1 MPCKKCDASN
11 EDEDAQSSN
20 NETMTTPYDAAQE
33 DSTEKQNLNVTNINA
48 GKVGK
53 GAEAIEVSVVA
64 PLGSDL
70 VQEVSPLPRDSNH
83 LHEGI

>member
-1 MPCKKCDASN
+1 MPCKKCDTSN

-20 NETMTTPYDAAQE
+20 KETMTTPYDAAQE
-33 DSTEKQNLNVTNINA
+33 DSTENQNLKVSNINA
-48 GKVGK
+48 GKAGK
-53 GAEAIEVSVVA
+53 GAEATEVSEVA

-70 VQEVSPLPRDSNH
+70 VQEESPLPRESNH

>member
-1 MPCKKCDASN
+1 MPCKNCDTSN

-20 NETMTTPYDAAQE
+20 KETMTAPYDAAQE
-33 DSTEKQNLNVTNINA
+33 DSTENQNLKLSNINA
-48 GKVGK
+48 GKAGN
-53 GAEAIEVSVVA
+53 GAEAIEISVVA

-70 VQEVSPLPRDSNH
+70 VQEESPLPRDSNH

>member
-33 DSTEKQNLNVTNINA
+33 DSTENQNLKV
-48 GKVGK
+48 KVGK

>member
-1 MPCKKCDASN
+1 MPCKNCDTSN

-20 NETMTTPYDAAQE
+20 KETMTAPYDAAQE
-33 DSTEKQNLNVTNINA
+33 DSTENQNLKLSNINA
-48 GKVGK
+48 GKPGN

-70 VQEVSPLPRDSNH
+70 VQEESPLPRDSNH
-83 LHEGI
+83 LHEGK